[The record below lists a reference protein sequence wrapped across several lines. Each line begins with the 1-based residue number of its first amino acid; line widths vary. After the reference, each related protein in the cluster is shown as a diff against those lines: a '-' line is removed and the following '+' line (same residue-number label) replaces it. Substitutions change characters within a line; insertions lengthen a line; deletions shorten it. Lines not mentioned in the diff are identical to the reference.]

1 MDNKELVVMLNRDLG
16 DEHAAVVRYLI
27 HSYLEGE
34 DSPLGASLLSRA
46 REEMWHMH
54 WLGKIIAQK
63 GGEPDMTAAEYP
75 HDPSNRSTI
84 FQSYVEYEKKL
95 IPHYNQEADKIDDP
109 HIERVLRRE
118 AWESEMHAA
127 KFQRILDKLS
137 PEEAEGLP
145 GGESELP
152 GEFLNKLQKAVAKK
166 YTQMI
171 QHIRDSWVFQKQGM
185 EAWQIMDFS
194 MTQMKQ
200 LAHLAEDVAE
210 NGMTPRFELGEIE
223 KNTSIGLALE
233 KAVQHLRESRN
244 RHLQFAE
251 DSEAQKHKG
260 FMINLDLTLKQEKYE
275 QEEVQDWI
283 SKKGKNRE

>member
-1 MDNKELVVMLNRDLG
+1 MDNNELIVFLNRDIR

-34 DSPLGASLLSRA
+34 DTPLGASLLSRS

-63 GGEPDMTAAEYP
+63 GGEPDLTPAEYP
-75 HDPSNRSTI
+75 HDPTNRATI
-84 FQSYVEYEKKL
+84 FESYVKYEKKL
-95 IPHYNQEADKIDDP
+95 VPHYNQEAEQMDDP
-109 HIERVLRRE
+109 HIKRVLQRE
-118 AWESEMHAA
+118 AWESQMHAD
-127 KFQRILDKLS
+127 KFQRILDKLT

-145 GGESELP
+145 GGENELP
-152 GEFLNKLQKAVAKK
+152 GEFLNKLQETVAKK
-166 YTQMI
+166 YTQML
-171 QHIRDSWVFQKQGM
+171 QHIRDAWFFQEQGM

-233 KAVQHLRESRN
+233 RTVQQLRESRD
-244 RHLQFAE
+244 RHMQVAG

-275 QEEVQDWI
+275 QEEIEDWI
-283 SKKGKNRE
+283 SKKK

>member
-1 MDNKELVVMLNRDLG
+1 MNKKELINMLNRDLR

-34 DSPLGASLLSRA
+34 DTSLGAGLLSRA

-63 GGEPDMTAAEYP
+63 GGEPDMTPAGYP
-75 HDPSNRSTI
+75 YDPTSRATI
-84 FQSYVEYEKKL
+84 FKSYVEYEKKL
-95 IPHYNQEADKIDDP
+95 IPHYNQEADKVDDS
-109 HIERVLRRE
+109 HIKRVLRRE
-118 AWESEMHAA
+118 AWESDMHAV

-145 GGESELP
+145 GGENNLP
-152 GEFLNKLQKAVAKK
+152 REFVDKLQKAVAEK
-166 YTQMI
+166 YTQML
-171 QHIRDSWVFQKQGM
+171 QHIRDSWVFQKEGT

-210 NGMTPRFELGEIE
+210 NGMNPRFKLGKIE

-233 KAVQHLRESRN
+233 KTVQQLEESQN
-244 RHLQFAE
+244 RHLGLKESQ
-251 DSEAQKHKG
+251 EAQKHKG

-275 QEEVQDWI
+275 REEIEDWI
-283 SKKGKNRE
+283 WKKK